1 MGPWNRKKKMTTPR
15 FTSKQKRTLTILTSI
30 NFLNYIDR
38 DIIFGL
44 VPIIQARFGVSY
56 SQAGLL
62 NTVFSIVHSVCTLP
76 LGWVADRCSRRKVI
90 CYGVLFWSLATFL
103 SGLAPTFRSLLLA
116 RGLVGVGEAAYAPAA
131 TAIITGSF
139 PRRVRARVQGVFDLG
154 MFVGG
159 AIGIAL
165 GPVLMGWVGWQSAFF
180 VVGIPGIL
188 LAKSILGVEEPR
200 VESPEKRVPIRHI
213 LRVPAFVWVLIGGW
227 FINLAV
233 YSYIFWGTTFVH
245 TYKGFGVREAS
256 ILLGVTVTFAGIFG
270 VLTGATLADRL
281 ARVVPWGRV
290 LVVGMGFLVSTPLLF
305 WSFHAANKTLFVI
318 LFFLGSF
325 FMTWYHGPLTAIMH
339 DLIPERA
346 HATAVGLYL
355 FVAHFFATTWAPLLI
370 GKVADRYDLLTG
382 MHLALV
388 AQLAGVVS
396 YALVIY
402 FIRRD
407 GLHHPSMAAYR
418 EADPAADP
426 DPGGSPASSES
437 RP

>member
-76 LGWVADRCSRRKVI
+76 LGWVADRFSRRKVI

-281 ARVVPWGRV
+281 ARIVPWGRV

-305 WSFHAANKTLFVI
+305 WSFHATNKTLFVI

>member
-76 LGWVADRCSRRKVI
+76 LGWVADRFSRRKVI

-281 ARVVPWGRV
+281 ARIVPWGRV

-305 WSFHAANKTLFVI
+305 WSFHATNKTLFVI

-426 DPGGSPASSES
+426 YPGGSPASSES

>member
-1 MGPWNRKKKMTTPR
+1 MGPWNRKEKMTTPR

-44 VPIIQARFGVSY
+44 VPIIQARFAVSY

-76 LGWVADRCSRRKVI
+76 LGWVADRVSRRKVI
-90 CYGVLFWSLATFL
+90 SYGVLFWSLATFL

-180 VVGIPGIL
+180 VVGIPGVL
-188 LAKSILGVEEPR
+188 LAKSILGIEEPR

-213 LRVPAFVWVLIGGW
+213 LRVPAFVWVLMGGW
-227 FINLAV
+227 FINFAV

-305 WSFHAANKTLFVI
+305 WSFHATNKTLFVI

-370 GKVADRYDLLTG
+370 GEVADRYDLLTG
-382 MHLALV
+382 MHLALA

-396 YALVIY
+396 YALVIH

-418 EADPAADP
+418 EAEPAA
-426 DPGGSPASSES
+426 DPGGSPAGSES

>member
-1 MGPWNRKKKMTTPR
+1 M
-15 FTSKQKRTLTILTSI
+15 
-30 NFLNYIDR
+30 
-38 DIIFGL
+38 
-44 VPIIQARFGVSY
+44 PIIQARFAVPY

-76 LGWVADRCSRRKVI
+76 LGWVADRFSRRKVI
-90 CYGVLFWSLATFL
+90 SYGVLFWSLATFL
-103 SGLAPTFRSLLLA
+103 SGLAPVFRSLLLA

-165 GPVLMGWVGWQSAFF
+165 GPVLMGWVGWGSAFF
-180 VVGIPGIL
+180 VAGIPGFL
-188 LAKSILGVEEPR
+188 LALSILRIEEPR

-213 LRVPAFVWVLIGGW
+213 LRVPAFVWVLMGGL
-227 FINLAV
+227 FINFAV
-233 YSYIFWGTTFVH
+233 YSYVFWGTTFVH

-256 ILLGVTVTFAGIFG
+256 IVLGVTVTFAGILG

-325 FMTWYHGPLTAIMH
+325 FMTWYHGPLTAIIH

-370 GKVADRYDLLTG
+370 GEVADRYDLLTG
-382 MHLALV
+382 MHVALA

-396 YALVIY
+396 YAMVIY

-418 EADPAADP
+418 EAKPAA
-426 DPGGSPASSES
+426 DPGGSPAWSES
-437 RP
+437 RL

>member
-76 LGWVADRCSRRKVI
+76 LGWVADRFSRRKVI
-90 CYGVLFWSLATFL
+90 CYGVLFWTLATFL

-165 GPVLMGWVGWQSAFF
+165 GPVLMGWVGWQAAFF

-281 ARVVPWGRV
+281 ARIVPWGRI

-305 WSFHAANKTLFVI
+305 WSFHATNKTLFVI

>member
-1 MGPWNRKKKMTTPR
+1 MGPWNRKEKMTTSS
-15 FTSKQKRTLTILTSI
+15 FTSEQKRTLKILTLI

-44 VPIIQARFGVSY
+44 VPIIQARFAVSY

-76 LGWVADRCSRRKVI
+76 LGWVADRFSRRKVI
-90 CYGVLFWSLATFL
+90 SYGVLFWSLATFL
-103 SGLAPTFRSLLLA
+103 SGLAPVFRSLLLA

-165 GPVLMGWVGWQSAFF
+165 GPVLMGWVGWGPAFF
-180 VVGIPGIL
+180 VVGIPGFL
-188 LAKSILGVEEPR
+188 LALSILRIEEPR

-213 LRVPAFVWVLIGGW
+213 LRVPAFVWILMGGL
-227 FINLAV
+227 FINFAV
-233 YSYIFWGTTFVH
+233 YSYVFWGTTFVH

-256 ILLGVTVTFAGIFG
+256 IVLGVTVTFAGILG

-290 LVVGMGFLVSTPLLF
+290 LVVGLGFLVSTPLLF

-370 GKVADRYDLLTG
+370 GEVADRYDLLTG
-382 MHLALV
+382 MHVALA

-396 YALVIY
+396 YAMVIY

-418 EADPAADP
+418 EAKPAA
-426 DPGGSPASSES
+426 DPGGSPAWSES
-437 RP
+437 RL

>member
-1 MGPWNRKKKMTTPR
+1 MGPWTIKEKMTTPH
-15 FTSKQKRTLTILTSI
+15 FTSEQKRTLKILTLI

-44 VPIIQARFGVSY
+44 VPIIMARFAVSY

-76 LGWVADRCSRRKVI
+76 LGWVADRFSRRKVI
-90 CYGVLFWSLATFL
+90 SYGVLFWSLATFL
-103 SGLAPTFRSLLLA
+103 SGLAPVFRSLLLA

-139 PRRVRARVQGVFDLG
+139 PRWVRARVQGVFDLG

-159 AIGIAL
+159 AVGIAL
-165 GPVLMGWVGWQSAFF
+165 GPVLMGWVGWRAAFF

-188 LAKSILGVEEPR
+188 LALSILGVEEPR

-213 LRVPAFVWVLIGGW
+213 LRVPAFVWGLVGGL
-227 FINLAV
+227 FINFAV
-233 YSYIFWGTTFVH
+233 YSYVFWGTTFVH

-256 ILLGVTVTFAGIFG
+256 IVLGVTVTFAGIFG

-290 LVVGMGFLVSTPLLF
+290 LVVGLGFLVSTPLLF

-370 GKVADRYDLLTG
+370 GKVADRYDLLAG
-382 MHLALV
+382 MHLALA

-396 YALVIY
+396 YAMVIY

-418 EADPAADP
+418 EAEPAA
-426 DPGGSPASSES
+426 DPGGSPAWSES

>member
-76 LGWVADRCSRRKVI
+76 LGWVADRFSRRKVI
-90 CYGVLFWSLATFL
+90 CYGVLFWTLATFL

-281 ARVVPWGRV
+281 ARIVPWGRV

-305 WSFHAANKTLFVI
+305 WSFHATNKTLFVI